1 MAYLAMM
8 FCNLSAMGNGA
19 EIADFQ
25 MELRGY
31 MSR

>member
-1 MAYLAMM
+1 MAYPAMM
-8 FCNLSAMGNGA
+8 FCKLYAMGQDA

-31 MSR
+31 MSM